1 MRMRKHTLKLF
12 AIVTIF
18 AVAPASAGQRVGPPS
33 NHHSGPACP
42 YERAKAAAA
51 AKAAHAPK
59 AETRVTLGG
68 GASSGRWLFG
78 LRDTPRDLT
87 P

>member
-1 MRMRKHTLKLF
+1 MPKHTLKLL
-12 AIVTIF
+12 ALVIF
-18 AVAPASAGQRVGPPS
+18 AVAPANAGHRVGPPGAS
-33 NHHSGPACP
+33 RHDGPACP
-42 YERAKAAAA
+42 YERAKLAAAA
-51 AKAAHAPK
+51 AKAAHTAK

>member
-1 MRMRKHTLKLF
+1 MPKHTLKLL
-12 AIVTIF
+12 ALVTMF
-18 AVAPASAGQRVGPPS
+18 AVAPASAGHRFGPPAGS
-33 NHHSGPACP
+33 RHDAPACP
-42 YERAKAAAA
+42 YERARIAAA
-51 AKAAHAPK
+51 AKAAHTAK